1 MMKPVQRLAYHSNS
15 FQQRGFALLLVL
27 WILSLLTIMAGSFAL
42 TIRRESAI
50 IAGLKDNAQATAVA
64 ESGIAIAQVMLL
76 NNDKTKRWVAN
87 GSIYSLNDWQQLGVE
102 NAHVSLRII
111 DEKGKIDINKAS
123 QKLLAS
129 LMSFSPLTDERDQ
142 LRLVG
147 AILDWRDQDDIPS
160 NDGAEYE
167 QYSQQGLNYGPR
179 NKAFQSI
186 NELKL
191 LIGMND
197 TVYNWLSPLVTVFS
211 GQPKV
216 DLRVATKDVLQVLP
230 ELDQST
236 INDFVMS
243 RLENIKQGLP
253 PPNLPLDAT
262 GSAPPSGEQQLGTVT
277 IIAEAFIDEG
287 GSAVIKAVLRPN
299 GINQPF
305 QIFDWQRNTL
315 ATDSLFGDQ
324 IGVSTLHELLVYE

>member
-102 NAHVSLRII
+102 NAHVRLRII

-129 LMSFSPLTDERDQ
+129 LMSSSPLTDERDQ

-160 NDGAEYE
+160 NDGAEHE
-167 QYSQQGLNYGPR
+167 QYSQQGLNYT
-179 NKAFQSI
+179 A
-186 NELKL
+186 
-191 LIGMND
+191 
-197 TVYNWLSPLVTVFS
+197 
-211 GQPKV
+211 
-216 DLRVATKDVLQVLP
+216 
-230 ELDQST
+230 
-236 INDFVMS
+236 
-243 RLENIKQGLP
+243 
-253 PPNLPLDAT
+253 
-262 GSAPPSGEQQLGTVT
+262 
-277 IIAEAFIDEG
+277 
-287 GSAVIKAVLRPN
+287 
-299 GINQPF
+299 
-305 QIFDWQRNTL
+305 
-315 ATDSLFGDQ
+315 
-324 IGVSTLHELLVYE
+324 